1 MTREAEATV
10 RGVRAP
16 AWAGMLGGV
25 AAVVLG
31 AGIGELLAVL
41 VAPASG
47 PFTVVGG
54 VLIDLAPA
62 WAKNTA
68 IALFGTN
75 DKIALLAG
83 IAIVMLAAAGAV
95 GVLELRRPWF
105 GAAVCAALG
114 AGVAV
119 LAMTR
124 ADATGLSWLPSL
136 AAGTVAAVAVRMLT
150 QLARRAVGTDA
161 ALPVVPSSEVGRVHA
176 VTGTGTTTSQKT
188 TSSDRHAVHGSDDVV
203 IGDDVAR
210 PEPSRRLFLAW
221 TGAAAAAGIVA
232 AIAGTALQAG
242 SRAVEAARK
251 ALRLPSPAVSAAS
264 VPAGAELGIPGL
276 APVVT
281 ANDRFYRID
290 TALVVP
296 QIDPADWSLRI
307 HGLVEQEV
315 VLTWDELLALPLEES
330 YTTLACVSNP
340 VGGDLIGNAKWLG
353 YPVRELLARARP
365 SADADMV
372 LSRSIDGFS
381 ASTPLEVLTD
391 DRNAILAVG
400 MNDEPLP
407 PEHGF
412 PVRMV
417 VPGLYGY
424 VSATK
429 WITELE
435 VTRFAD
441 ATAYWTDRGWSAKGP
456 IKVQSRIDVPLRN
469 QGLSPGDTVI
479 AGVAWQQHVG
489 ISKVEVQVDGG
500 QWREATLASAISDD
514 TWVQWSIPWTA
525 EPGSHAIRCRATNA
539 LGETQTETDAWPM
552 PDGATGWQQLD
563 IDVA

>member
-1 MTREAEATV
+1 MTRDAGAALSSGRV
-10 RGVRAP
+10 P
-16 AWAGMLGGV
+16 AWRGAFAGV

-31 AGIGELLAVL
+31 AGIGELLAVV

-47 PFTVVGG
+47 PLSVVGG

-75 DKIALLAG
+75 DKAALLVG
-83 IAIVMLAAAGAV
+83 IAIVLVAAAV
-95 GVLELRRPWF
+95 GVGILEVRRPWW
-105 GAAVCAALG
+105 GAAVCLG
-114 AGVAV
+114 VGAVVAI
-119 LAMTR
+119 LAMGR
-124 ADATGLSWLPSL
+124 ADATGWSWVPSL
-136 AAGTVAAVAVRMLT
+136 AAGLVAAVAVRMLAR
-150 QLARRAVGTDA
+150 LARSSGETDA
-161 ALPVVPSSEVGRVHA
+161 AAPAAALPEV
-176 VTGTGTTTSQKT
+176 
-188 TSSDRHAVHGSDDVV
+188 
-203 IGDDVAR
+203 
-210 PEPSRRLFLAW
+210 SRRKFLVW
-221 TGAAAAAGIVA
+221 TGAAAATGVLA

-242 SRAVEAARK
+242 SRAVEAARR
-251 ALRLPSPAVSAAS
+251 ALRLPSPAVAAAA
-264 VPAGAELGIPGL
+264 VPAGAELDILGL
-276 APVVT
+276 PPVVT
-281 ANDRFYRID
+281 PNAQFYRID

-296 QIDPADWSLRI
+296 QVDPATWSLRI
-307 HGLVEQEV
+307 HGLVEEEV

-330 YTTLACVSNP
+330 WTTLVCVSNP

-365 SADADMV
+365 KADADMV

-391 DRNAILAVG
+391 DRSAILAVG

-407 PEHGF
+407 PQHGF

-429 WITELE
+429 WVTELE

-441 ATAYWTDRGWSAKGP
+441 ASAYWTDRGWSAEGP
-456 IKVQSRIDVPLRN
+456 VKLQSRIDVPKRD

-479 AGVAWQQHVG
+479 AGVAWHPHVG
-489 ISKVEVQVDGG
+489 VSKVEVQVDGG
-500 QWREATLASAISDD
+500 PWREASLATAISDD

-525 EPGSHAIRCRATNA
+525 EPGSHEIRCRAT
-539 LGETQTETDAWPM
+539 DADGDLQIEADSWPQ
-552 PDGATGWQQLD
+552 PDGATGWQQLN